1 MSNYELTFDRILASM
16 EPEVRA
22 VVDDLTGQVTTLH
35 DGVGPVRT
43 LHVCERGHV
52 FNRWT
57 CYIYRGKRYCRVC
70 RRDYQSRRRWAKGE
84 GRSRAQVADHIVA
97 I

>member
-1 MSNYELTFDRILASM
+1 MSASKLQLDRILASM

-22 VVDDLTGQVTTLH
+22 VVDDLTGQVTTLPA
-35 DGVGPVRT
+35 GESPAQVT
-43 LHVCERGHV
+43 TCERGHV

-70 RRDYQSRRRWAKGE
+70 RRNCQRQRRWAKGE
-84 GRSRAQVADHIVA
+84 GRSRAQIADHIVA